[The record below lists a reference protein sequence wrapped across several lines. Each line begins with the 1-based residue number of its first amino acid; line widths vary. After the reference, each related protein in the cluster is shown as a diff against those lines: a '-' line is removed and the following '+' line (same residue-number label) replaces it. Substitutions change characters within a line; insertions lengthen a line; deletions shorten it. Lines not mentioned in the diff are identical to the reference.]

1 MMQLRYPNG
10 LRKALTLSYDDGV
23 EQDIRLMEI
32 LDKYGLK
39 CTFNLNSGCYSP
51 EGKTW
56 PAGTIHRRLPESRV
70 SELYRN
76 PNHEVAVHCL
86 THASLVELPRE
97 QVVTE
102 LMKDRENLEKMFGG
116 IITGM
121 AYPFGTYNDEV
132 VEILR
137 TCGFRFARTVNSTGG
152 FFVPQDWLR
161 LPATCHHNDPRL
173 MKLAD
178 DFVAMKPPFDNKLFY
193 LWGHSYE
200 FEANN
205 NWEVIEAFAEKTGGK
220 DDIWYCTN
228 SEVCNY
234 TLMWKRIE
242 TSVDGRMIHNPT
254 DMTFWFEKDSEL
266 FKIGPGEW
274 LDTGKKE

>member
-10 LRKALTLSYDDGV
+10 LKKALTLSYDDGV

-39 CTFNLNSGCYSP
+39 CTFNLNSGCYAP
-51 EGKTW
+51 EGKIW
-56 PAGTIHRRLPESRV
+56 PEGTIHRRMPESRV
-70 SELYRN
+70 STLYRN

-86 THASLVELPRE
+86 THASLTELPRE
-97 QVVTE
+97 QVAAEV
-102 LMKDRENLEKMFGG
+102 MKDRENLEKTFGG

-132 VEILR
+132 VEILKA
-137 TCGFRFARTVNSTGG
+137 CGFRFARTVNSTGS

-161 LPATCHHNDPRL
+161 LPPTCHHDDPRL

-178 DFVAMKPPFDNKLFY
+178 DFVNMNPPFDSKLFY

-205 NWEVIEAFAEKTGGK
+205 NWNVIEAFAEKTGGRE
-220 DDIWYCTN
+220 DIWYCTN
-228 SEVCNY
+228 SEVCAY
-234 TLMWKRIE
+234 TLLWKRIE
-242 TSVDGRMIHNPT
+242 TSVDGRTVHNPT
-254 DMTFWFEKDSEL
+254 DRTFWFEKDSGMYR
-266 FKIGPGEW
+266 IGPGEW
-274 LDTGKKE
+274 LEIGK

>member
-1 MMQLRYPNG
+1 MPQLRYPGG

-32 LDKYGLK
+32 LDKHGLK
-39 CTFNLNSGCYSP
+39 CTFNLNSGCWAP
-51 EGKTW
+51 EGKEY

-70 SELYRN
+70 LELYKN

-86 THASLVELPRE
+86 THASLVELPAPQMVAE
-97 QVVTE
+97 V
-102 LMKDRENLEKMFGG
+102 MKDRENLEKAFGG

-132 VEILR
+132 VEVLR
-137 TCGFRFARTVNSTGG
+137 MCGFRFARTVNSTHD

-161 LPATCHHNDPRL
+161 LPATCHHNDPKL
-173 MKLAD
+173 MELAD
-178 DFVAMKPPFDNKLFY
+178 RFVEMNPPFDSKLFY

-200 FEANN
+200 FEACD
-205 NWEVIEAFAEKTGGK
+205 NWNVIEAFAEKVGGK
-220 DDIWYCTN
+220 EDIWYCTN

-234 TLMWKRIE
+234 TLMWKRVEI
-242 TSVDGRMIHNPT
+242 SVDGHRFHNPT
-254 DMTFWFEKDSEL
+254 DMTFWFEQDGKVQ
-266 FKIGPGEW
+266 KIGPGEW
-274 LDTGKKE
+274 LEI